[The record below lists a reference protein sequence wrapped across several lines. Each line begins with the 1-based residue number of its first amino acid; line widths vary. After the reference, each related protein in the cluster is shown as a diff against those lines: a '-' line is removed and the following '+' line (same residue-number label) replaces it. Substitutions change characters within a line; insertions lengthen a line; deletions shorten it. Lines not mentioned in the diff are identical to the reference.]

1 MKGKNILK
9 TTLLITALI
18 ASLVTVGSSLAVPVV
33 DLSDGKQIRVK
44 PSLSLSLVATVV
56 AEKEDIEHLLQ
67 KLNDP
72 DPFVRV
78 EAVQGLGEIH
88 KVQSLVSVSKR
99 LLDNDIYVRAFAAE
113 ALGKL
118 GRIDISLTLSKLLPA
133 LSDPSSYVRAMIVA
147 ALVELKHAKATDA
160 LRQLTHDKDE
170 TVRGMAEWYL
180 NQIATSQSTS
190 IFSSSLDYD
199 CIGRY

>member
-1 MKGKNILK
+1 MK
-9 TTLLITALI
+9 TTLFITVLV
-18 ASLVTVGSSLAVPVV
+18 ASLVIVGNLLAAPTG
-33 DLSDGKQIRVK
+33 DFGNNNYLQAK

-56 AEKEDIEHLLQ
+56 AEKEDIEHLMQ

-118 GRIDISLTLSKLLPA
+118 GRIDISLALSKLLPA
-133 LSDPSSYVRAMIVA
+133 LSDPSPYVRAMVA
-147 ALVELKHAKATDA
+147 AALGELKQAKATEA
-160 LRQLTHDKDE
+160 LRQLIHDKDE
-170 TVRGMAEWYL
+170 TVRGMAAWSL
-180 NQIATSQSTS
+180 NQIAASQTTS

-199 CIGRY
+199 CLGRY

>member
-9 TTLLITALI
+9 TILFITALI
-18 ASLVTVGSSLAVPVV
+18 ASLAIVGSSLAVPVG
-33 DLSDGKQIRVK
+33 DLSDNKQIRAR

-56 AEKEDIEHLLQ
+56 AEKEDIEDLLQ

-88 KVQSLVSVSKR
+88 KMQSLVSVSKR

-118 GRIDISLTLSKLLPA
+118 GRIDISLALSKLLPA
-133 LSDPSSYVRAMIVA
+133 LSDPSPYVRAMIVA
-147 ALVELKHAKATDA
+147 ALGELKHAKATDA
-160 LRQLTHDKDE
+160 LRELTHDKDE
-170 TVRGMAEWYL
+170 TVRGMAAWSL
-180 NQIATSQSTS
+180 NQIATSQSKKNTNM
-190 IFSSSLDYD
+190 
-199 CIGRY
+199 

>member
-1 MKGKNILK
+1 MKSKNILK

-18 ASLVTVGSSLAVPVV
+18 ASLAIVGNSLAVPVG
-33 DLSDGKQIRVK
+33 DLSDGKQIQAR

-56 AEKEDIEHLLQ
+56 AEKEDIEDLLQ
-67 KLNDP
+67 KLNNP

-99 LLDNDIYVRAFAAE
+99 LRDNDIYVRAFAAE

-118 GRIDISLTLSKLLPA
+118 GRIDISLALSKLLPA
-133 LSDPSSYVRAMIVA
+133 LSDPSPYVRAMIVA
-147 ALVELKHAKATDA
+147 ALGELKHAKATNA
-160 LRQLTHDKDE
+160 LRQLIHDKDE
-170 TVRGMAEWYL
+170 TVRGMAAWAL
-180 NQIATSQSTS
+180 NQITTSQSS
-190 IFSSSLDYD
+190 LISSSLDYD
-199 CIGRY
+199 CLGRY

>member
-9 TTLLITALI
+9 TILFITALI
-18 ASLVTVGSSLAVPVV
+18 ASLAIVGSSLAVPVG
-33 DLSDGKQIRVK
+33 DLSDGKQIRTR
-44 PSLSLSLVATVV
+44 PSLSLSLVATVI

-118 GRIDISLTLSKLLPA
+118 GRIDISLALSKLLPA
-133 LSDPSSYVRAMIVA
+133 LSDPSPYVRAMIVA
-147 ALVELKHAKATDA
+147 ALGELKHAKATDA

-180 NQIATSQSTS
+180 NQIVTSQSTS
-190 IFSSSLDYD
+190 FFSSSIDYD

>member
-9 TTLLITALI
+9 TILFITALI
-18 ASLVTVGSSLAVPVV
+18 SSLAIVGRSLAVPVG
-33 DLSDGKQIRVK
+33 DLSDNKQIRAR

-56 AEKEDIEHLLQ
+56 AEKEDIEDLLQ

-88 KVQSLVSVSKR
+88 KMQSLVSVSKR

-118 GRIDISLTLSKLLPA
+118 GRIDISLALSKLLPA
-133 LSDPSSYVRAMIVA
+133 LSDPSPYVRAMIVA
-147 ALVELKHAKATDA
+147 ALGELKHAKATDA
-160 LRQLTHDKDE
+160 LRELTHDKDE
-170 TVRGMAEWYL
+170 TVRGMAAWSL
-180 NQIATSQSTS
+180 NQIATSQSKKNTNM
-190 IFSSSLDYD
+190 
-199 CIGRY
+199 

>member
-18 ASLVTVGSSLAVPVV
+18 ASFVTVGSSLAVPAGY
-33 DLSDGKQIRVK
+33 LSDGKQICAT
-44 PSLSLSLVATVV
+44 PSASLSLNSTEYA
-56 AEKEDIEHLLQ
+56 AMEDLEYLLQ
-67 KLNDP
+67 KLDDP

-118 GRIDISLTLSKLLPA
+118 GRIDISLALSELLPA
-133 LSDPSSYVRAMIVA
+133 LSDPSPYVRAMIVA
-147 ALVELKHAKATDA
+147 ALGELKHAKATNE
-160 LRQLTHDKDE
+160 LRQLIHDKDE
-170 TVRGMAEWYL
+170 TVRGMAAWAL
-180 NQIATSQSTS
+180 NQITTSQSS
-190 IFSSSLDYD
+190 LISSSLDYD
-199 CIGRY
+199 CLGRY

>member
-1 MKGKNILK
+1 MKITLFI
-9 TTLLITALI
+9 TTLI
-18 ASLVTVGSSLAVPVV
+18 ASLVIVGNLLAAPTG
-33 DLSDGKQIRVK
+33 DFSNNMNLLPR
-44 PSLSLSLVATVV
+44 PSTSLSLVSMVSTD
-56 AEKEDIEHLLQ
+56 KEDIEHLLQ

-78 EAVQGLGEIH
+78 EGVQGLGEIH

-118 GRIDISLTLSKLLPA
+118 GRIDISLALSKLLSA
-133 LSDPSSYVRAMIVA
+133 LGDPSPYVRAMIVA
-147 ALVELKHAKATDA
+147 ALGELKHAKATDA
-160 LRQLTHDKDE
+160 LRQLIKDKDE
-170 TVRGMAEWYL
+170 TVRGMAAWSL

-199 CIGRY
+199 CLGRY